1 MKGAL
6 GPSCTARPGVTA
18 PAWPRGRAPGLLLDR
33 RSFVLSGAAAGGG
46 LLIGVGVPNCA
57 RGAARRNSDDYKLT
71 AWVSV
76 ASDETVTILCGS
88 QDMGQGIYSGLAQI
102 VAEELRVNWSQVQVG
117 PAPLGKFYDNPLLG
131 TQMTAGSSSVR
142 GYFTA
147 LLEAGAIARLMLI
160 RAGAAA
166 MGVKPRECTAVNG
179 SVVVTATGQS
189 VTFGSIA
196 DAASQLV
203 PPKQA
208 TLYSTSGYVLV
219 GQPVLR
225 PDIPAKVNGEA
236 VYGLDVVVPEMQ
248 YGAVLLCPTRGG
260 TVAAMG
266 PPPTGCQLV
275 NLGVG
280 IAAVANAGPDGNTW
294 AAMQAVKQVK
304 VTWTL
309 PSNAAQQTSSQILS
323 EAETLVVTGPAII
336 AETVGDVAS
345 AQAGAAKVLTLT
357 YILPYL
363 PHATLEPPNCTAR
376 VTDKK
381 CDIWA
386 PTQAPGGAQA
396 AAASITGLPL
406 DAIRVHCV
414 QMGGGLGRKL
424 EQDFVSYAVMA
435 SKALAV
441 PVQLVFPREQDFTQD
456 QYRPMALCRITIGLD
471 KSGSIVSWDFRNV
484 SPSILYQRGYI
495 TQGELD
501 TQATEG
507 ATGLPYAFPNR
518 LMDWVQHPATIPV
531 GFWRSVG
538 NSINAFAAESAID
551 EAALAAKADPLAYR
565 QSLLAGDTRAL
576 AVLNTAAALGGWGVS
591 RQGYANGIAYHEQFG
606 TLCAVVVTIT
616 EVSGVIQLVNV
627 ACAVDCGLVVNP
639 NTAAQQVEGGI
650 IQGLTA
656 ALWSQM
662 LFKSGVAQTTNFDN
676 FRMTRMA
683 DMPTVEVT
691 LLQTP
696 GAPIGGLGEVGVP
709 CIAPAVANA
718 WAKLTGKRLR
728 TLPLFPKQA

>member
-1 MKGAL
+1 MRTVWGRGTLAAVAVACMAV
-6 GPSCTARPGVTA
+6 GGV
-18 PAWPRGRAPGLLLDR
+18 PAT
-33 RSFVLSGAAAGGG
+33 VGAAA
-46 LLIGVGVPNCA
+46 
-57 RGAARRNSDDYKLT
+57 
-71 AWVSV
+71 
-76 ASDETVTILCGS
+76 
-88 QDMGQGIYSGLAQI
+88 
-102 VAEELRVNWSQVQVG
+102 
-117 PAPLGKFYDNPLLG
+117 
-131 TQMTAGSSSVR
+131 
-142 GYFTA
+142 
-147 LLEAGAIARLMLI
+147 
-160 RAGAAA
+160 
-166 MGVKPRECTAVNG
+166 
-179 SVVVTATGQS
+179 
-189 VTFGSIA
+189 
-196 DAASQLV
+196 
-203 PPKQA
+203 
-208 TLYSTSGYVLV
+208 
-219 GQPVLR
+219 
-225 PDIPAKVNGEA
+225 
-236 VYGLDVVVPEMQ
+236 
-248 YGAVLLCPTRGG
+248 
-260 TVAAMG
+260 

-294 AAMQAVKQVK
+294 AAMQAVQSVK

-309 PSNAAQQTSSQILS
+309 PSNAAEQTSKLILS
-323 EAETLVVTGPAII
+323 EAETLVETGPAIV
-336 AETVGDVAS
+336 AQTVGDVAS

-363 PHATLEPPNCTAR
+363 PHATLEPPNCTAS
-376 VTDKK
+376 VTEKA
-381 CDIWA
+381 CEIWA
-386 PTQAPGGAQA
+386 PTQAPAGAQA
-396 AAASITGLPL
+396 AAAAITGLKPH
-406 DAIRVHCV
+406 AITVNCV

-435 SKALAV
+435 SKALGA

-456 QYRPMALCRITIGLD
+456 QYRPMALCRVTIGLD
-471 KSGSIVSWDFRNV
+471 KQGAIVSWDFRNV
-484 SPSILYQRGYI
+484 SPSILYQRGII

-507 ATGLPYAFPNR
+507 STELPYAFPN
-518 LMDWVQHPATIPV
+518 LLVDWVQHPATIPV

-538 NSINAFAAESAID
+538 NSINAFAVESAID
-551 EAALAAKADPLAYR
+551 EAALAARTDPLAYR

-576 AVLNTAAALGGWGVS
+576 AVINTAAALGGWGVS

-606 TLCAVVVTIT
+606 SLCCIVVTIT

-676 FRMTRMA
+676 FRMMRMA

-696 GAPIGGLGEVGVP
+696 GAAIGGLGEVGVP
-709 CIAPAVANA
+709 CVAPAIANA